1 MSQAIRHGKGDDREH
16 LAAIEAKV
24 ERGERLGFED
34 GVFLYRTPDLLSV
47 GRLANKV
54 RERLHGDRTYY
65 NVNRHLN
72 PTNICYVECALCA
85 WARKPGEE
93 GGYLMSLEQAVEH
106 AASTWNESVTEFH
119 IVGGLHP
126 RLPFEY
132 YVDLLRRLK
141 ERFPGVHLKA
151 FTMVEIQWLARR
163 ARKSIPETVEI
174 LKEAGLG
181 SCPGGG
187 AEILAKRVRDI
198 ICTYKMSGQE
208 WLDVSRAVHQAGVR
222 TNATMLYGTVETD
235 EERVDHLVR
244 LRELQDETGGFQVLI
259 PLAFHPENTPLD
271 HLPETSGFQD
281 LKNIAV
287 SRLMLDNFEHIKAY
301 WIQIGTRLAQIALDF
316 GADDLDGTIIE
327 ETITHA
333 AGASTAQGMTHQEIE
348 RLIRAAGRV
357 PVERDTLYRP
367 VRRDRAGAPRPAE
380 PAAGPS

>member
-1 MSQAIRHGKGDDREH
+1 MQESHAASSRDRER
-16 LAAIEAKV
+16 LLEIEAKV
-24 ERGERLGFED
+24 DRQERLSFED
-34 GVFLYRTPDLLSV
+34 GVFLYRTPELTTV

-54 RERLHGDRTYY
+54 RERLHGGRTYY

-72 PTNICYVECALCA
+72 PTNICYVECGLCA
-85 WARKPGEE
+85 WARKPGEDGE
-93 GGYLMSLEQAVEH
+93 YLMSIQQAVDH
-106 AASTWNESVTEFH
+106 AAETWSESVTEFH

-126 RLPFEY
+126 TLPFEY
-132 YVDLLRRLK
+132 YVDLLRALR

-151 FTMVEIQWLARR
+151 FTMVEIEWLARR
-163 ARKSIPETVEI
+163 AKRTIRETIEI

-198 ICTYKMSGQE
+198 ICTNKMTGEE
-208 WLDVSRAVHQAGVR
+208 WLDVSRMVHQAGIR
-222 TNATMLYGTVETD
+222 SNATMLYGHVETD

-244 LRELQDETGGFQVLI
+244 LRELQDETRGFQVLI
-259 PLAFHPENTPLD
+259 PLAFHPENTALS
-271 HLPETSGFQD
+271 HLPPTTGFQD

-287 SRLMLDNFEHIKAY
+287 SRLMLDNFDHIKAY
-301 WIQIGTRLAQIALDF
+301 WIQIGPRIAQIALRF

-333 AGASTAQGMTHQEIE
+333 AGARTDAGMTHDEIE
-348 RLIRAAGRV
+348 RLIRAAGRE

-367 VRRDRAGAPRPAE
+367 VVRDGQGAVATAP
-380 PAAGPS
+380 